1 MARRDYTDKYLR
13 NLQGVD
19 PRNLTED
26 DFDSGVYHD
35 GDFDYGESR
44 GWSSGVFTVEAW
56 EEYDEEED

>member
-19 PRNLTED
+19 PRDLTED

-35 GDFDYGESR
+35 GDFDYGESK
-44 GWSSGVFTVEAW
+44 G
-56 EEYDEEED
+56 